1 MGRLGYLILS
11 LLFVS
16 CSINTDQI
24 VRGDTGVVT
33 NISLNGDYYLVTVTF
48 SYKVGGAGYTD
59 NIIFYTKEKYNIN
72 DKVKFSRE

>member
-1 MGRLGYLILS
+1 MGRLRYLILS

-16 CSINTDQI
+16 CYLDTDQI
-24 VRGDTGVVT
+24 VYGDTGVVT

-48 SYKVGGAGYTD
+48 SYKIGGAGYTD

>member
-1 MGRLGYLILS
+1 MGRLRYLILS

-16 CSINTDQI
+16 CSSNTDQI
-24 VRGDTGVVT
+24 VHGDTGVVT

-48 SYKVGGAGYTD
+48 SYKVGGAGYT
-59 NIIFYTKEKYNIN
+59 KEKYNIN

>member
-1 MGRLGYLILS
+1 MVRLGYLILL

-16 CSINTDQI
+16 CSIDTTQI
-24 VRGDTGVVT
+24 IHEDTGVVT

-59 NIIFYTKEKYNIN
+59 KIIFYTKEKYNIN

>member
-24 VRGDTGVVT
+24 VHGDTGVVT

-48 SYKVGGAGYTD
+48 SYKIGGAGYTD
-59 NIIFYTKEKYNIN
+59 NVIFYTKEKYNIN

>member
-16 CSINTDQI
+16 CSINTTQI
-24 VRGDTGVVT
+24 VHGDTGVVT
-33 NISLNGDYYLVTVTF
+33 NMSLNGDYYLVTVTF
-48 SYKVGGAGYTD
+48 YYKIGGAGYTD

>member
-24 VRGDTGVVT
+24 VHGDTGVVT

-48 SYKVGGAGYTD
+48 SYKIEGAGYTD
-59 NIIFYTKEKYNIN
+59 NVIFYTKEKYNIN

>member
-24 VRGDTGVVT
+24 VYGDTGVVT

>member
-24 VRGDTGVVT
+24 VHGDTGVVT

-48 SYKVGGAGYTD
+48 SYKIGGAGYTD

>member
-1 MGRLGYLILS
+1 MGRLRYLILS

-16 CSINTDQI
+16 CSIYTDQI
-24 VRGDTGVVT
+24 VYGDTGVVT

-48 SYKVGGAGYTD
+48 SYKIGGAGYTD

-72 DKVKFSRE
+72 DKVKFSIE

>member
-1 MGRLGYLILS
+1 MGRLRYLILS

-24 VRGDTGVVT
+24 VHGDTGVVT

-48 SYKVGGAGYTD
+48 SYKIGGAGYTD
-59 NIIFYTKEKYNIN
+59 NVIFYTKEKYNIN
-72 DKVKFSRE
+72 DKVKFSIE

>member
-1 MGRLGYLILS
+1 MGRLRYLILS

-16 CSINTDQI
+16 CSSNTDQI
-24 VRGDTGVVT
+24 VHEDTGVVT

>member
-1 MGRLGYLILS
+1 MGRLRYLILS

-16 CSINTDQI
+16 CTSSSFDLP
-24 VRGDTGVVT
+24 GDTGVVT
-33 NISLNGDYYLVTVTF
+33 NISSKGKDYYEVTVSF
-48 SYKVGGAGYTD
+48 FYQVNGIYYTD

>member
-1 MGRLGYLILS
+1 MCRLMYLILS

-16 CSINTDQI
+16 CYLDTTTVIS
-24 VRGDTGVVT
+24 GDTGVVT
-33 NISLNGDYYLVTVTF
+33 NISLNVEYYLVTVTF
-48 SYKVGGAGYTD
+48 SYKIGGTDYTN

>member
-1 MGRLGYLILS
+1 MGRFRYLILAVV
-11 LLFVS
+11 FVS

-24 VRGDTGVVT
+24 VHGDTGVVT

>member
-1 MGRLGYLILS
+1 MGRLRYLILS

-16 CSINTDQI
+16 CSSNTDQI
-24 VRGDTGVVT
+24 VHGDTGVVT
-33 NISLNGDYYLVTVTF
+33 NISLNGAYYLVTVTF

>member
-1 MGRLGYLILS
+1 MGRLRYLILS

-16 CSINTDQI
+16 CSIDTTQI
-24 VRGDTGVVT
+24 VHEDTGVVT

-48 SYKVGGAGYTD
+48 YYKVGGDGHTD
-59 NIIFYTKEKYNIN
+59 NVIFYTKEKYNIN

>member
-16 CSINTDQI
+16 CTSSSFDLP
-24 VRGDTGVVT
+24 GDTGVVT
-33 NISLNGDYYLVTVTF
+33 NISSKGKDCYEVTVSFSYLVDGI
-48 SYKVGGAGYTD
+48 YYTD
-59 NIIFYTKEKYNIN
+59 NVIFYTKEKYNIN

>member
-1 MGRLGYLILS
+1 MGRLRYLILS

-16 CSINTDQI
+16 CSIYTDQI
-24 VRGDTGVVT
+24 VHGDTGVVT

-48 SYKVGGAGYTD
+48 SYKIGGAGYTD

-72 DKVKFSRE
+72 DKIKFSRE

>member
-1 MGRLGYLILS
+1 MGRLRYLILS

-16 CSINTDQI
+16 CSSNIDQI
-24 VRGDTGVVT
+24 VHGDTGVVT

>member
-1 MGRLGYLILS
+1 MGRLRYLILS

-16 CSINTDQI
+16 CSSNTDQI
-24 VRGDTGVVT
+24 VHGDTGVVT

-48 SYKVGGAGYTD
+48 SGGSGYTD